1 MKTAILGAGAIGT
14 LLAAYMVKGGAD
26 ITMIDLPDIANRINR
41 DDVEIKTLSGD
52 SFKVRLKATADAK
65 SLNDIDLLIVCVKTF
80 HSEAAVSSVAH
91 LKNRLQAVLS
101 IQNGVDKELILEK
114 YFGKDKVM
122 GGCCLEAASRL
133 DEKTVMH
140 TMSVVTYLGELDGS
154 ISPRVK
160 SAVKLFTGGG
170 LKAEPSDKVVSAD
183 WCKWI
188 NFAAASA
195 VCALTRL
202 PYYKAL
208 LNPHSADLI
217 AQIYR
222 EYAKLAKASGVE
234 VFDYPGFEVKTV
246 SRAAK
251 EKAVK
256 LLQQRGNGLKEKGAT
271 KVMPSIA
278 QDVVAGRRTECES
291 IFGFAVREGE
301 THHLAMPFSRHVYA
315 LLSAIDQSLG

>member
-14 LLAAYMVKGGAD
+14 VLAAYMVKGGAD
-26 ITMIDLPDIANRINR
+26 VTMVDLPEVANRINR

-52 SFKVRLKATADAK
+52 SFKVRLKATGDPK
-65 SLNDIDLLIVCVKTF
+65 SINDIDLLIVCVKTF

-114 YFGKDKVM
+114 YFGKDKVI

-133 DEKTVMH
+133 NEKTVMH

-154 ISPRVK
+154 LSPRVNA
-160 SAVKLFTGGG
+160 AVKLFTEGG
-170 LKAEPSDKVVSAD
+170 LKAEASDRVVSAD

-195 VCALTRL
+195 VCSLTRL

-208 LNPHSADLI
+208 LNPHGANLI

-234 VFDYPGFEVKTV
+234 VFDYPNFEVKTI
-246 SRAAK
+246 SSASN
-251 EKAVK
+251 EKAIK

-301 THHLAMPFSRHVYA
+301 AHHLAMPFTRHVYG
-315 LLSAIDQSLG
+315 LLSAIDQSLD

>member
-14 LLAAYMVKGGAD
+14 ILAAYMVKGGAD
-26 ITMIDLPDIANRINR
+26 VTMVDLPDVANRING
-41 DDVEIKTLSGD
+41 DDVEIKNLSGD
-52 SFKVRLKATADAK
+52 SFKVRLKATGDPK

-80 HSEAAVSSVAH
+80 HSEEAVASVAH

-140 TMSVVTYLGELDGS
+140 TMSVVTYLGELTGGF
-154 ISPRVK
+154 SPRVK
-160 SAVKLFTGGG
+160 SAVKLFTDGG
-170 LKAEPSDKVVSAD
+170 LKAEASDKVVSAD

-195 VCALTRL
+195 VCGLTRL

-208 LNPHSADLI
+208 LNPRSADLI

-234 VFDYPGFEVKTV
+234 VFDYPGFEVKTI
-246 SRAAK
+246 SRASK
-251 EKAVK
+251 EKAIK

-291 IFGFAVREGE
+291 IFGFAVREAE
-301 THHLAMPFSRHVYA
+301 ARHLAMPFTRHVYG
-315 LLSAIDQSLG
+315 LLSAIDQSLD